1 MRYCVYFSSVKCYEV
16 KIAAVYWLNVE
27 NIWQTYT
34 SSSSAFNPQSLCVLA
49 GAMQHLLE
57 YETERQRHNLPMMAA
72 IDLMKRLYSTNAAP
86 VVLLR
91 TFGLQATNMLPMLK
105 VSTLSSSFYLLTH
118 PPVHPSE
125 PGYHSDN
132 INHLSN
138 LSSASTLTPPSAL
151 FFFDYTELYFSG
163 VYNFQGSEPTTMASK
178 FSPKFSVTK
187 SVWVGCRAGPGAA
200 DSGVGLCFH
209 TPFITDH
216 SCEMALF
223 PTKWF
228 RPTQL

>member
-1 MRYCVYFSSVKCYEV
+1 MDICKLFH
-16 KIAAVYWLNVE
+16 
-27 NIWQTYT
+27 
-34 SSSSAFNPQSLCVLA
+34 PQSLFVCA
-49 GAMQHLLE
+49 GAIQHLLE

-72 IDLMKRLYSTNAAP
+72 IDLMKRLYSTNVAP

-91 TFGLQATNMLPMLK
+91 TFGLQATNMLPSLK
-105 VSTLSSSFYLLTH
+105 VSSSSLYVQTYAPLRLFETGH
-118 PPVHPSE
+118 
-125 PGYHSDN
+125 HSDN

-138 LSSASTLTPPSAL
+138 LCSASTGTPPSTL
-151 FFFDYTELYFSG
+151 FSDYTELYFSG
-163 VYNFQGSEPTTMASK
+163 VYNFLGSEPTTMASK

-223 PTKWF
+223 PTKCF

>member
-1 MRYCVYFSSVKCYEV
+1 
-16 KIAAVYWLNVE
+16 
-27 NIWQTYT
+27 
-34 SSSSAFNPQSLCVLA
+34 
-49 GAMQHLLE
+49 
-57 YETERQRHNLPMMAA
+57 MMAA
-72 IDLMKRLYSTNAAP
+72 IDLMKRLYSTNVAP

-91 TFGLQATNMLPMLK
+91 TFGLQATNMLPSLK
-105 VSTLSSSFYLLTH
+105 VSSSSLYVQTYAPLH
-118 PPVHPSE
+118 PFETGHH
-125 PGYHSDN
+125 YDN

-138 LSSASTLTPPSAL
+138 LCSTSTATPPSTL
-151 FFFDYTELYFSG
+151 FSDYTELYFSG

>member
-1 MRYCVYFSSVKCYEV
+1 MTDIQSV
-16 KIAAVYWLNVE
+16 
-27 NIWQTYT
+27 
-34 SSSSAFNPQSLCVLA
+34 FNLPSLFVCA
-49 GAMQHLLE
+49 GAIQHLLE

-72 IDLMKRLYSTNAAP
+72 IDLMKRLYSTNVAP

-91 TFGLQATNMLPMLK
+91 SFGLQATNMIPTLK
-105 VSTLSSSFYLLTH
+105 VNSSSIYIQTYL
-118 PPVHPSE
+118 PVHHSE
-125 PGYHSDN
+125 PDHHTDN

-138 LSSASTLTPPSAL
+138 LSSASTQTPPTAL
-151 FFFDYTELYFSG
+151 FSDYTELYFSG

-187 SVWVGCRAGPGAA
+187 SVWVGCRAGPRAA

-223 PTKWF
+223 PTK
-228 RPTQL
+228 